1 MILYELDTHLE
12 FGKYFGRTLIDIAS
26 ENAMYIE
33 WCINNVN
40 YFVINDLAVE
50 EIKKIYPKFLTA
62 ENSIINL
69 KYKQKK
75 WEEYVEIESKKNYD
89 NDNSDY
95 ESESS
100 NWDNEFYNDS
110 LDTDQQSPEWWDSL

>member
-12 FGKYFGRTLIDIAS
+12 FGKYFGRKLIDIAS

-40 YFVINDLAVE
+40 YFVITDLAVE
-50 EIKKIYPKFLTA
+50 EIKKKYPKFLTA

-75 WEEYVEIESKKNYD
+75 WDENVEIESKKNYE